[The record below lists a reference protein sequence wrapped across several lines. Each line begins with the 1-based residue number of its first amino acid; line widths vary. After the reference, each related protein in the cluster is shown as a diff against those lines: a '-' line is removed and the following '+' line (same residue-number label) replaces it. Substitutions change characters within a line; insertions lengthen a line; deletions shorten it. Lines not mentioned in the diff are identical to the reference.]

1 MSSGRLGPASRAPS
15 SCRRRKLARPP
26 GPETR
31 STALPTV
38 FLLHTAGMS
47 TSTPRRTGGRTLID
61 LDPGQLKWILLAR
74 ESTDRE
80 RQLDHQL
87 TDLRARVASIGGRI
101 DREIPENAVSA
112 FKRTRVR
119 LPDGTY
125 GFRVVRPEWEKILTA
140 LRRGECNA
148 LMVPDIDRATRDP
161 RALEDLVDAVEL
173 YGLYVASLT
182 GNIDLTTDAGISAAR
197 GLVNQRNQESRN
209 TSRRVIDGQRHAA
222 MKGRNHGGK
231 NRPYGWRKDR
241 IHISKRE
248 AEHIRRE
255 IPRILAGVRPITI
268 AREWNERGIPTSNG
282 SQWHSP
288 TIKNIFTGP
297 RIAGYVIY
305 QGEVLHGPD
314 GKPVRGEWEPILTVE
329 EYEAVTAKW
338 KPDRPV
344 PSRLGAIGK
353 GHGTAYLLSPFV
365 RCGKCNAK
373 MHGGRRADKRGQMFE
388 FYRCPAKGQ
397 GGCGSVSRLAAPV
410 EAYIKALVIAEQQ
423 KIQFRKLDDVP
434 PWPKAQELAD
444 LQARIEES
452 TRRYEAGTYTAERYF
467 SSLARME
474 ASESELR
481 RERRQYEGRQQTR
494 RHAIV
499 NLAEEWDKPD
509 FTMEQKQAAI
519 AETLTTV
526 IIKPT
531 GRNVRFHPDHIVPV
545 FRESDTD
552 A

>member
-1 MSSGRLGPASRAPS
+1 
-15 SCRRRKLARPP
+15 
-26 GPETR
+26 
-31 STALPTV
+31 
-38 FLLHTAGMS
+38 MS

-74 ESTDRE
+74 ESTLRE

-87 TDLRARVASIGGRI
+87 TDLRARVASIGGTV

-112 FKRTRVR
+112 FKRKRVQ

-161 RALEDLVDAVEL
+161 RTLEDLIDAVEL

-209 TSRRVIDGQRHAA
+209 TSRRVANGQWHAA
-222 MKGRNHGGK
+222 LKGGNHGGK

-241 IHISKRE
+241 IHLSKRE

-255 IPRILAGVRPITI
+255 IPRILAGVRPITL
-268 AREWNERGIPTSNG
+268 AREWNERGIPTVTG
-282 SQWHSP
+282 SPWQAA

-297 RIAGYVIY
+297 RIAGYVVY
-305 QGEVLHGPD
+305 QGEILYGPD
-314 GKPVRGEWEPILTVE
+314 GNRVRGQWEPILTDE

-338 KPDRPV
+338 KPDRPA

-365 RCGKCNAK
+365 RCGKCNSR
-373 MHGGRRADKRGQMFE
+373 MHGGRRNDKHGGPRWNSTGA
-388 FYRCPAKGQ
+388 RPKGREDAAVYH
-397 GGCGSVSRLAAPV
+397 GSLPRSKSTSRHWLSQSSRKSSSASWKTFRHGRKRRNWPTFRRVSRNRPAAM
-410 EAYIKALVIAEQQ
+410 
-423 KIQFRKLDDVP
+423 RR
-434 PWPKAQELAD
+434 
-444 LQARIEES
+444 ARIPRS
-452 TRRYEAGTYTAERYF
+452 GISRRWRGWKR
-467 SSLARME
+467 AR
-474 ASESELR
+474 
-481 RERRQYEGRQQTR
+481 
-494 RHAIV
+494 
-499 NLAEEWDKPD
+499 
-509 FTMEQKQAAI
+509 
-519 AETLTTV
+519 
-526 IIKPT
+526 
-531 GRNVRFHPDHIVPV
+531 RN
-545 FRESDTD
+545 
-552 A
+552 

>member
-1 MSSGRLGPASRAPS
+1 
-15 SCRRRKLARPP
+15 
-26 GPETR
+26 
-31 STALPTV
+31 
-38 FLLHTAGMS
+38 MS

-87 TDLRARVASIGGRI
+87 TDLRARVASIGGTI

-112 FKRTRVR
+112 FKRTRVQ

-161 RALEDLVDAVEL
+161 RTLEDLIDAVEL

-209 TSRRVIDGQRHAA
+209 TSRRVIDGQRHAS

-255 IPRILAGVRPITI
+255 LPRILAGVRPITI

-282 SQWHSP
+282 SQWHAP

-305 QGEVLHGPD
+305 QGEILHGPD

-338 KPDRPV
+338 KPYRPV

-373 MHGGRRADKRGQMFE
+373 MHGGRRKDKRGQLFE

-474 ASESELR
+474 AGEAELR

-519 AETLTTV
+519 AETLTAV